1 MTKRLRITIN
11 GELFEVTAE
20 VLDEPGQAGTAAPA
34 APAAPAPVSASSI
47 AAPVLSAGPLRPAS
61 APSGGGA
68 IPSPM
73 SGKLVS
79 YSVKVGDSVA
89 IGDELAIVEA
99 MKMNTYVMAEFGG
112 KVQEL
117 CATPGDGVEEGQA
130 ILVVK

>member
-20 VLDEPGQAGTAAPA
+20 ILEEPGQGGAA
-34 APAAPAPVSASSI
+34 APAAPAPVSAAAI
-47 AAPVLSAGPLRPAS
+47 AAPVLSAGPLRPAA
-61 APSGGGA
+61 APSGGGM

-117 CATPGDGVEEGQA
+117 CAAPGDGVEEGQA
-130 ILVVK
+130 ILIVK